1 MIYAKVNA
9 QGRQALVTAL
19 EYSTDAD
26 WYRRLKIIDLSSQG
40 TRVPALAELFN
51 VSKATVRTYIGP

>member
-19 EYSTDAD
+19 EHSTDAD

-40 TRVPALAELFN
+40 TRVPGNSGRQLLSCKN
-51 VSKATVRTYIGP
+51 LR